1 MMVEP
6 VEPASTAEPLEPV
19 EPTEEQRAERAARA
33 DRATRGALAAVLG
46 LEALVVLLVPRAIA
60 FTATGLGGTRAA
72 LLIALAVLMVAAA
85 GLMRRPWGIGAGSVL
100 HAPFILIGLWLTAM
114 FVIAA
119 IFATIWLSLLNLRRE
134 LVGTPGG
141 LRMLVS

>member
-1 MMVEP
+1 V
-6 VEPASTAEPLEPV
+6 AEPTRPAQAT

-33 DRATRGALAAVLG
+33 NRATRGALAAVLG

-60 FTATGLGGTRAA
+60 FTATGLGGTRAG
-72 LLIALAVLMVAAA
+72 LLIALAVIMLAAA
-85 GLMRRPWGIGAGSVL
+85 GLMRRPWGIGLGSVL
-100 HAPFILIGLWLTAM
+100 QLPFILTGIWLTAM
-114 FVIAA
+114 FVVAA

-141 LRMLVS
+141 IRMLTA

>member
-1 MMVEP
+1 M
-6 VEPASTAEPLEPV
+6 AEPMEPGDPT
-19 EPTEEQRAERAARA
+19 EPTEQQLAERAARA
-33 DRATRGALAAVLG
+33 DRATRAALAAVLG

-60 FTATGLGGTRAA
+60 FTETGLGGTRAG
-72 LLIALAVLMVAAA
+72 LLIALVVIMVAAA
-85 GLMRRPWGIGAGSVL
+85 GLMRRPWGIGLGSL
-100 HAPFILIGLWLTAM
+100 LQLPFILTGVWLTAM

-141 LRMLVS
+141 IRMLAS